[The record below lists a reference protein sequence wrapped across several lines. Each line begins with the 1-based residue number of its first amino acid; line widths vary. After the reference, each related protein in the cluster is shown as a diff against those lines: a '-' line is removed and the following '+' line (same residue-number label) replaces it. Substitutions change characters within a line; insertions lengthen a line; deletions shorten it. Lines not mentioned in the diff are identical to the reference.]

1 MTRRLEA
8 RYRDEDDE
16 DDVRYDESDCQT
28 VVQID
33 DWHKKQQEHFAQ
45 IQLQSD
51 VSEKIIKKTSYCTG
65 RSAFEFFLIHDRKID
80 SAVSNYRHH
89 EL

>member
-51 VSEKIIKKTSYCTG
+51 VSEKIIKKTRDQG
-65 RSAFEFFLIHDRKID
+65 RRVREPVLVRGNAHL
-80 SAVSNYRHH
+80 
-89 EL
+89 